1 MKGIH
6 HIVVHNKRV
15 RYEFDIRRNIT
26 VIRGDSATG
35 KTTLIDMIREY
46 IDNGDAN
53 SVELMCDKKC
63 YVVDGT
69 TWKGQL
75 SVINDGIVFVD
86 EGNMFV
92 SSDDFSRTIRDTD
105 NYYVL
110 VSRESL
116 SNLPYS
122 VDEVYGIH
130 TSGRYGR
137 LKQTYNEFHRIYS
150 ETKLAAQLNISRTP
164 IRDALNRL

>member
-150 ETKLAAQLNISRTP
+150 NEFGVEK
-164 IRDALNRL
+164 